1 MTAARPDA
9 AGGVLAVN
17 TGVARD
23 VEWAGRRWRTA
34 IFKAPVIG
42 PAWVGHDGVDGDEQA
57 NTRVHGGPDKAV
69 YAYGRAD
76 LDWWQPRLGHALAPG
91 AFGENLTLAGVDP
104 AGALVGERWRVG
116 EALLEVA
123 GPRIPCAKLGL
134 RHEDAGLPRRF
145 ARAGRPGAYLRV
157 VERGRVAARDRVV
170 VAWRPV
176 HGVTVGL
183 VHRVYHREPALAAR
197 LLGAPE
203 LPDSWRA
210 WARERVAA
218 GR

>member
-1 MTAARPDA
+1 MTAAGPDGR
-9 AGGVLAVN
+9 GGVLAVN
-17 TGVARD
+17 VGVAHD
-23 VEWAGRRWRTA
+23 VEWAGQRWRTA
-34 IFKAPVIG
+34 ILKAPVRG
-42 PAWVGHDGVDGDEQA
+42 RVWVGHDGVEGDEQA
-57 NTRVHGGPDKAV
+57 DTRVHGGPDKAV
-69 YAYGRAD
+69 YVYARAD
-76 LDWWQPRLGHALAPG
+76 LDWWQPQLGRALAPG
-91 AFGENLTLAGVDP
+91 GFGENLTLAGVDP
-104 AGALVGERWRVG
+104 AGATVGDRWRVG

-134 RHEDAGLPRRF
+134 RHGDPGLPRRF

-157 VERGRVAARDRVV
+157 VESGDVAAGDRVV
-170 VAWRPV
+170 VTWRPA

-183 VHRVYHREPALAAR
+183 VHRAFHREPGLAAR
-197 LLGAPE
+197 LLDAPQ